1 MLILPITHRL
11 DCAVTPPGSKSITNR
26 AFVTAALAQG
36 TSTLTGVLASDDTQY
51 MREALKLMGVEI
63 EHDLQACTATV
74 HGCGGFFPASS
85 AELFLGNSGTSI
97 RFLTGAAI
105 HSDGQFVL
113 DGVER
118 MRQRPIGDLVDAL
131 RQWGVQ
137 IEYLQNETFPPIRV
151 HGSKRGGKTTVAGN
165 ISSQYLSALLMAGAG
180 LENNAEIEVVGDLVS
195 RPYVDM
201 TAAVM
206 KSFGVTVEQPTESRF
221 VIPAGQKYQ
230 STTYAIEPD
239 ASAASYFFA
248 AAAIVGGRIR
258 VDGLT
263 HAALQGDVR
272 FVDCLEKMGCKVWE
286 EDNATFVQNDG
297 QLHGVTVDMHHISD
311 TAQTLAVTAL
321 FADSPTTITN
331 VANMRVKETDRIAA
345 VCTELRKFG
354 AQVEEYPD
362 GLKVYPLPV
371 SQYKPAS
378 IETYNDHR
386 MAMSFSL
393 AGLRIPGVDIQNPEC
408 TSKTFPK
415 FFDVLA
421 TL

>member
-1 MLILPITHRL
+1 MLITPISHRL
-11 DCAVTPPGSKSITNR
+11 DSSVTPPGSKSITNR
-26 AFVTAALAQG
+26 AFVVAALAQG
-36 TSTLTGVLASDDTQY
+36 TSTLTGVLDSDDTKY
-51 MREALKLMGVEI
+51 MRDALKLMGVEI
-63 EHDLQACTATV
+63 EHDALACKAVV
-74 HGCGGFFPASS
+74 HGCGGFFPTTE

-97 RFLTGAAI
+97 RFLTAAAI
-105 HSDGQFVL
+105 HSNGSFVL

-137 IEYLQNETFPPIRV
+137 IEYLQNESYPPIRV
-151 HGSKRGGKTTVAGN
+151 HGSKYGGKTSVAGN
-165 ISSQYLSALLMAGAG
+165 ISSQFLSALLMASAG
-180 LENNAEIEVVGDLVS
+180 QQQTEIEVVGDLVS

-206 KSFGVTVEQPTESRF
+206 NAFGVTVQTPSENRF
-221 VIPAGQKYQ
+221 VIPAGQTYR
-230 STTYAIEPD
+230 STNYSIEPD

-258 VDGLT
+258 VNGLT

-272 FVDCLEKMGCKVWE
+272 FVDCLEKMGCRVWE
-286 EDNATFVQNDG
+286 ENNSIVVQNDG

-321 FADSPTTITN
+321 FADSPTTIVN

-345 VCTELRKFG
+345 VCSELKKLG
-354 AQVEEYPD
+354 AKVEEYPD
-362 GLKVYPLPV
+362 GLKIYPLPV
-371 SQYKPAS
+371 DQYLPAV

-386 MAMSFSL
+386 MAMSFAL

>member
-1 MLILPITHRL
+1 MLITPISHRL
-11 DCAVTPPGSKSITNR
+11 DSSVTPPGSKSITNR
-26 AFVTAALAQG
+26 AFVIAALAQG
-36 TSTLTGVLASDDTQY
+36 TSTLTGVLDSDDTKY
-51 MREALKLMGVEI
+51 MRDALKLMGVEI
-63 EHDLQACTATV
+63 EHDALACKAVV
-74 HGCGGFFPASS
+74 HGCGGFFPTTE

-97 RFLTGAAI
+97 RFLTASAI
-105 HSDGQFVL
+105 HSNGSFVL

-137 IEYLQNETFPPIRV
+137 IEYLQNESYPPIRV
-151 HGSKRGGKTTVAGN
+151 HGSKYGGKTSVAGN
-165 ISSQYLSALLMAGAG
+165 ISSQFLSALLMASAG
-180 LENNAEIEVVGDLVS
+180 QQQTEIEVVGDLVS

-206 KSFGVTVEQPTESRF
+206 NAFGVTVQNPSENRF
-221 VIPAGQKYQ
+221 VIPAGQTYR
-230 STTYAIEPD
+230 STNYSIEPD

-258 VDGLT
+258 VNGLT

-272 FVDCLEKMGCKVWE
+272 FVDCLEKMGCRVWE
-286 EDNATFVQNDG
+286 ENNSIVVQNDG

-321 FADSPTTITN
+321 FADSPTTIVN

-345 VCTELRKFG
+345 VCSELKKLG
-354 AQVEEYPD
+354 AKVEEYPD
-362 GLKVYPLPV
+362 GLKIYPLPV
-371 SQYKPAS
+371 DQYLPAV

-386 MAMSFSL
+386 MAMSFAL

>member
-1 MLILPITHRL
+1 MLITPISHRL
-11 DCAVTPPGSKSITNR
+11 DSSVTPPGSKSITNR
-26 AFVTAALAQG
+26 SFVIAALAQG
-36 TSTLTGVLASDDTQY
+36 TSTLTGVLDSDDTKY
-51 MREALKLMGVEI
+51 MRDALKLMGVEI
-63 EHDLQACTATV
+63 EHDALACKAVV
-74 HGCGGFFPASS
+74 HGCGGFFPTTE

-97 RFLTGAAI
+97 RFLTAVAI
-105 HSDGQFVL
+105 HSNGSFVL

-131 RQWGVQ
+131 RQWGVK
-137 IEYLQNETFPPIRV
+137 IEYLQNESYPPIRV
-151 HGSKRGGKTTVAGN
+151 HGSKYGGKTSVAGN
-165 ISSQYLSALLMAGAG
+165 ISSQFLSALLMASAG
-180 LENNAEIEVVGDLVS
+180 QQQTEIEVVGDLVS

-206 KSFGVTVEQPTESRF
+206 NAFGVTVQTPSEHRF
-221 VIPAGQKYQ
+221 VIPAGQTYR
-230 STTYAIEPD
+230 STNYSIEPD

-258 VDGLT
+258 VNGLT
-263 HAALQGDVR
+263 HTALQGDVR
-272 FVDCLEKMGCKVWE
+272 FVDCLEKMGCRVWE
-286 EDNATFVQNDG
+286 ENNSIVVQNDG

-321 FADSPTTITN
+321 FADSPTTIVN

-345 VCTELRKFG
+345 VCSELKKLG
-354 AQVEEYPD
+354 AKVEEYPD
-362 GLKVYPLPV
+362 GLKIYPLPV
-371 SQYKPAS
+371 DQYLPAV

-386 MAMSFSL
+386 MAMSFAL

>member
-1 MLILPITHRL
+1 MLITPISHRL
-11 DCAVTPPGSKSITNR
+11 DSSVTPPGSKSITNR
-26 AFVTAALAQG
+26 AFVVAALAQG
-36 TSTLTGVLASDDTQY
+36 TSTLTGVLDSDDTKY
-51 MREALKLMGVEI
+51 MRDALKLMGVEI
-63 EHDLQACTATV
+63 EHDALACKAVV
-74 HGCGGFFPASS
+74 HGCGGFFPTTE

-97 RFLTGAAI
+97 RFLTAAAI
-105 HSDGQFVL
+105 HSNGSFVL

-137 IEYLQNETFPPIRV
+137 IEYLQNESYPPIRV
-151 HGSKRGGKTTVAGN
+151 HGSKYGGKTSVAGN
-165 ISSQYLSALLMAGAG
+165 ISSQFLSALLMASAG
-180 LENNAEIEVVGDLVS
+180 QQQTEIEVVGDLVS

-206 KSFGVTVEQPTESRF
+206 NAFGVTVQTPSEHRF
-221 VIPAGQKYQ
+221 VIPAGQTYR
-230 STTYAIEPD
+230 STNYSIEPD

-258 VDGLT
+258 VNGLT

-272 FVDCLEKMGCKVWE
+272 FVDCLEKMGCRVWE
-286 EDNATFVQNDG
+286 ENNSIVVQNDG

-321 FADSPTTITN
+321 FADSPTTIVN

-345 VCTELRKFG
+345 VCSELKKLG
-354 AQVEEYPD
+354 AKVEEYPD
-362 GLKVYPLPV
+362 GLKIYPLPV
-371 SQYKPAS
+371 DQYLPAV

-386 MAMSFSL
+386 MAMSFAL

>member
-1 MLILPITHRL
+1 MLITPISHRL
-11 DCAVTPPGSKSITNR
+11 DSSVTPPGSKSITNR
-26 AFVTAALAQG
+26 AFVIAALAQG
-36 TSTLTGVLASDDTQY
+36 TSTLTGVLDSDDTKY
-51 MREALKLMGVEI
+51 MRDALKFMGVEI
-63 EHDLQACTATV
+63 EHDALACKAVV
-74 HGCGGFFPASS
+74 HGCGGFFPTTE

-97 RFLTGAAI
+97 RFLTAAAI
-105 HSDGQFVL
+105 HSNGSFVL

-137 IEYLQNETFPPIRV
+137 IEYLQNESYPPIRV
-151 HGSKRGGKTTVAGN
+151 HGSKYGGKTSVAGN
-165 ISSQYLSALLMAGAG
+165 ISSQFLSALLMASAG
-180 LENNAEIEVVGDLVS
+180 QQQTEIEVVGDLVS

-206 KSFGVTVEQPTESRF
+206 NAFGVTVQNPSENRF
-221 VIPAGQKYQ
+221 VISAGQTYR
-230 STTYAIEPD
+230 STNYSIEPD

-258 VDGLT
+258 VNGLT
-263 HAALQGDVR
+263 HGALQGDVR
-272 FVDCLEKMGCKVWE
+272 FVDCLEKMGCRVWE
-286 EDNATFVQNDG
+286 ENNSIVVQNDG

-321 FADSPTTITN
+321 FADSPTTIVN

-345 VCTELRKFG
+345 VCSELKKLG
-354 AQVEEYPD
+354 AKVEEYPD
-362 GLKVYPLPV
+362 GLKIYPLPV
-371 SQYKPAS
+371 DQYLPAV

-386 MAMSFSL
+386 MAMSFAL

>member
-1 MLILPITHRL
+1 
-11 DCAVTPPGSKSITNR
+11 
-26 AFVTAALAQG
+26 
-36 TSTLTGVLASDDTQY
+36 
-51 MREALKLMGVEI
+51 
-63 EHDLQACTATV
+63 
-74 HGCGGFFPASS
+74 
-85 AELFLGNSGTSI
+85 
-97 RFLTGAAI
+97 
-105 HSDGQFVL
+105 
-113 DGVER
+113 

-137 IEYLQNETFPPIRV
+137 IEYLQNESYPPIRV
-151 HGSKRGGKTTVAGN
+151 HGSKYGGKTSVAGN
-165 ISSQYLSALLMAGAG
+165 ISSQFLSALLMASAG
-180 LENNAEIEVVGDLVS
+180 QQQTEIEVVGDLVS

-206 KSFGVTVEQPTESRF
+206 NAFGVTVQTPSEHRF
-221 VIPAGQKYQ
+221 VIPAGQTYR
-230 STTYAIEPD
+230 STNYSIEPD

-258 VDGLT
+258 VNGLT

-272 FVDCLEKMGCKVWE
+272 FVDCLEKMGCRVWE
-286 EDNATFVQNDG
+286 ENNSIVVQNDG

-321 FADSPTTITN
+321 FADSPTTIVN

-345 VCTELRKFG
+345 VCSELKKLG
-354 AQVEEYPD
+354 AKVEEYPD
-362 GLKVYPLPV
+362 GLKIYPLPV
-371 SQYKPAS
+371 DQYLPAV

-386 MAMSFSL
+386 MAMSFAL

>member
-1 MLILPITHRL
+1 MLITPISHRL
-11 DCAVTPPGSKSITNR
+11 DSSVTPPGSKSITNR
-26 AFVTAALAQG
+26 AFVIAALAQG
-36 TSTLTGVLASDDTQY
+36 TSTLTGVLDSDDTKY
-51 MREALKLMGVEI
+51 MRDALKLMGVEI
-63 EHDLQACTATV
+63 EHDALACKAVV
-74 HGCGGFFPASS
+74 HGCGGFLPTTE

-97 RFLTGAAI
+97 RFLTAAAI
-105 HSDGQFVL
+105 HSNGSFVL

-137 IEYLQNETFPPIRV
+137 IEYLQNESYPPIRV
-151 HGSKRGGKTTVAGN
+151 HGSKYGGKTSVAGN
-165 ISSQYLSALLMAGAG
+165 ISSQFLSALLMASAG
-180 LENNAEIEVVGDLVS
+180 QQQTEIEVVGDLVS

-206 KSFGVTVEQPTESRF
+206 NAFGVTVQTPSEHRF
-221 VIPAGQKYQ
+221 VIPAGQTYR
-230 STTYAIEPD
+230 STNYSIEPD

-258 VDGLT
+258 VNGLT
-263 HAALQGDVR
+263 HGALQGDVR

-286 EDNATFVQNDG
+286 ENNSIVVQNDG

-321 FADSPTTITN
+321 FADSPTTIVN

-345 VCTELRKFG
+345 VCSELKKLG
-354 AQVEEYPD
+354 AKVEEYPD
-362 GLKVYPLPV
+362 GLKIYPLPV
-371 SQYKPAS
+371 DQYLPAV

-386 MAMSFSL
+386 MAMSFAL